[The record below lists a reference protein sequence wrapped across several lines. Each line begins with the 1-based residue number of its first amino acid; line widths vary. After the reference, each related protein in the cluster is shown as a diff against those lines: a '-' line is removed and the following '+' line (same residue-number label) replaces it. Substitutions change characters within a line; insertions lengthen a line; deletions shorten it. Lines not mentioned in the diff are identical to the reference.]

1 MPVDPPPNDLFAI
14 ARPLLMIASAAFV
27 MGFAGYLA
35 FGRGSGLSAASPQ
48 DRLQSVSVSVSGPIS
63 DDWNPPKRI

>member
-1 MPVDPPPNDLFAI
+1 MPVAPAPDDLFAI
-14 ARPLLMIASAAFV
+14 ARPLLMLASVAFV

-35 FGRGSGLSAASPQ
+35 FGHGGGPSAAAAQ
-48 DRLQSVSVSVSGPIS
+48 DRPQSVSVSGPIS

>member
-1 MPVDPPPNDLFAI
+1 MPAATPPTDLFAI
-14 ARPLLMIASAAFV
+14 ARPFLMMASVAFV

-35 FGRGSGLSAASPQ
+35 FGHDGGSNVPSPQ